1 MKYISYL
8 LLLFLIVAPHIVASL
23 VEGTLVKTPNGLV
36 PIEKLN
42 VGDDV
47 MSYGPHKTIK
57 PVKILRITKEIA
69 PSRLIIVTEQGS
81 FVAAKDQFFYSD
93 TYYWVVATA
102 ISDEHALLD
111 VNSQVNQCGN
121 SFIVNEDTTIYKV
134 TIEFPHVLFISDLQ
148 IVTHNFLPPIAIGVS
163 LAFGIGEGSLCT
175 GVGLSCGALAV
186 WKLLTGSKAAQVTL
200 QLNNSDY
207 HRGRKE
213 KINTS
218 LPSNSPEDPEDKDEN
233 DKNFLEKLKSKKT
246 KQARTQRFG
255 KLYQDP
261 ETRLWWS
268 KDRTQHG
275 NSQFKVFKKNAKGFE
290 WVFDADCNGN
300 RIDGKHKGPIG
311 IFIPFKDLIGCS

>member
-8 LLLFLIVAPHIVASL
+8 LIVSFVISSYLLGSL

-93 TYYWVVATA
+93 TYYWVAATA

-186 WKLLTGSKAAQVTL
+186 WKLLTGSKAAEVTL

-218 LPSNSPEDPEDKDEN
+218 LPSNSPEDPEDKYKERKKN
-233 DKNFLEKLKSKKT
+233 ETTKTEFFKKIKDKYEYWHNKIYRKKSGMESIEGAEYLQWDNQHQDVEAYSKSEKHLGSIDPQT
-246 KQARTQRFG
+246 L
-255 KLYQDP
+255 KLYKP
-261 ETRLWWS
+261 
-268 KDRTQHG
+268 
-275 NSQFKVFKKNAKGFE
+275 AKYGRRF
-290 WVFDADCNGN
+290 
-300 RIDGKHKGPIG
+300 PQ
-311 IFIPFKDLIGCS
+311 